1 MNHLQK
7 SYRPDPHA
15 QYLLQLLAL
24 PTALVLIAAIRYVL
38 KIVPA
43 GIVNLICLLLLLAAL
58 LGIFIL
64 LPFWFR
70 NTRYIITEQDII
82 SISGIFIRREKRM
95 RLRAL
100 QCSTIV
106 QTPFC
111 KYTGMTFLPLHAYG
125 STLILLFLKK
135 EDAAELCMRFA
146 DLLSYHRCFSFSR
159 FGRMWGFSSFYNP
172 FIKTFEKNACKIRNK
187 PL

>member
-24 PTALVLIAAIRYVL
+24 PTALVLIAAVRYVL
-38 KIVPA
+38 KVVPA

-70 NTRYIITEQDII
+70 NTRYIITEQDYVL
-82 SISGIFIRREKRM
+82 SFF
-95 RLRAL
+95 LRANPGL
-100 QCSTIV
+100 LYKFVLYTIIAGKC
-106 QTPFC
+106 QIIHWQSAS
-111 KYTGMTFLPLHAYG
+111 FL
-125 STLILLFLKK
+125 IF
-135 EDAAELCMRFA
+135 
-146 DLLSYHRCFSFSR
+146 
-159 FGRMWGFSSFYNP
+159 
-172 FIKTFEKNACKIRNK
+172 
-187 PL
+187 

>member
-38 KIVPA
+38 KVVPA

-111 KYTGMTFLPLHAYG
+111 KYTGMTFLPLHAYADSAISQKRG
-125 STLILLFLKK
+125 CSGTLYAICRFILPCCTGGISCSMNTPSKSC
-135 EDAAELCMRFA
+135 DTRQ
-146 DLLSYHRCFSFSR
+146 
-159 FGRMWGFSSFYNP
+159 
-172 FIKTFEKNACKIRNK
+172 KTSGC
-187 PL
+187 

>member
-24 PTALVLIAAIRYVL
+24 PTALVLIAAVRYVL
-38 KIVPA
+38 KVVPA

-111 KYTGMTFLPLHAYG
+111 KYFSAAARLRQHADSAISQKRGCSGTLYAICRFILPCCTGGISCSMNTP
-125 STLILLFLKK
+125 SKSCDT
-135 EDAAELCMRFA
+135 RQ
-146 DLLSYHRCFSFSR
+146 
-159 FGRMWGFSSFYNP
+159 
-172 FIKTFEKNACKIRNK
+172 KTSGC
-187 PL
+187 

>member
-24 PTALVLIAAIRYVL
+24 PTALVLIAAVRYVL
-38 KIVPA
+38 KVVPA

-82 SISGIFIRREKRM
+82 SISGIFNVCGCVLCNVAPLCKRRSANIRE
-95 RLRAL
+95 
-100 QCSTIV
+100 
-106 QTPFC
+106 
-111 KYTGMTFLPLHAYG
+111 
-125 STLILLFLKK
+125 
-135 EDAAELCMRFA
+135 
-146 DLLSYHRCFSFSR
+146 
-159 FGRMWGFSSFYNP
+159 
-172 FIKTFEKNACKIRNK
+172 
-187 PL
+187 

>member
-24 PTALVLIAAIRYVL
+24 PTALVLIAAVRYVL
-38 KIVPA
+38 KVVPA

-111 KYTGMTFLPLHAYG
+111 KYRDDVLAAARLRQHADSAISQKRGCSGTLYAICRFILPCCTGGISCSMNTP
-125 STLILLFLKK
+125 SKSCDT
-135 EDAAELCMRFA
+135 RQ
-146 DLLSYHRCFSFSR
+146 
-159 FGRMWGFSSFYNP
+159 
-172 FIKTFEKNACKIRNK
+172 KTSGC
-187 PL
+187 

>member
-24 PTALVLIAAIRYVL
+24 PTALVLIAAVRYVL
-38 KIVPA
+38 KVVPA

-70 NTRYIITEQDII
+70 NTRYIITE
-82 SISGIFIRREKRM
+82 
-95 RLRAL
+95 

-146 DLLSYHRCFSFSR
+146 DL
-159 FGRMWGFSSFYNP
+159 FYLAAQEESHAP
-172 FIKTFEKNACKIRNK
+172 
-187 PL
+187 

>member
-38 KIVPA
+38 KVVPA

-106 QTPFC
+106 QIYGNDFSAAARLRQHADSAISQKRGCSGTLYAICRFILPCCTGGISCSMNTPSKSC
-111 KYTGMTFLPLHAYG
+111 DT
-125 STLILLFLKK
+125 
-135 EDAAELCMRFA
+135 RQ
-146 DLLSYHRCFSFSR
+146 
-159 FGRMWGFSSFYNP
+159 
-172 FIKTFEKNACKIRNK
+172 KTSGC
-187 PL
+187 

>member
-95 RLRAL
+95 RMRAL

-111 KYTGMTFLPLHAYG
+111 KLYRDDFLAAARLRQHADSAISQKRGCSGTLYAICRFILPCCTGGISCSMNTP
-125 STLILLFLKK
+125 SKSCDT
-135 EDAAELCMRFA
+135 RQ
-146 DLLSYHRCFSFSR
+146 
-159 FGRMWGFSSFYNP
+159 
-172 FIKTFEKNACKIRNK
+172 KTSGC
-187 PL
+187 

>member
-24 PTALVLIAAIRYVL
+24 PTALVLIAAVRYVL
-38 KIVPA
+38 KVVPA
-43 GIVNLICLLLLLAAL
+43 GIVNLICSLLLLAAL

-100 QCSTIV
+100 QCSTVV

-146 DLLSYHRCFSFSR
+146 DL
-159 FGRMWGFSSFYNP
+159 FYLAAQEESHAP
-172 FIKTFEKNACKIRNK
+172 
-187 PL
+187 

>member
-24 PTALVLIAAIRYVL
+24 PTALVLIAAVRYVL
-38 KIVPA
+38 KVVPA

-82 SISGIFIRREKRM
+82 LSLIHISEPTR
-95 RLRAL
+95 
-100 QCSTIV
+100 
-106 QTPFC
+106 
-111 KYTGMTFLPLHAYG
+111 H
-125 STLILLFLKK
+125 
-135 EDAAELCMRFA
+135 
-146 DLLSYHRCFSFSR
+146 
-159 FGRMWGFSSFYNP
+159 
-172 FIKTFEKNACKIRNK
+172 
-187 PL
+187 

>member
-64 LPFWFR
+64 LPFWLQNKTSSPYPAFL
-70 NTRYIITEQDII
+70 
-82 SISGIFIRREKRM
+82 SG
-95 RLRAL
+95 
-100 QCSTIV
+100 
-106 QTPFC
+106 
-111 KYTGMTFLPLHAYG
+111 
-125 STLILLFLKK
+125 
-135 EDAAELCMRFA
+135 
-146 DLLSYHRCFSFSR
+146 
-159 FGRMWGFSSFYNP
+159 
-172 FIKTFEKNACKIRNK
+172 EKNACGCVLCNAAPLCKHRSANIRE
-187 PL
+187 

>member
-43 GIVNLICLLLLLAAL
+43 GIVNLICSLLLLAAL

-106 QTPFC
+106 LQIYGNDFSAAARLRQHADSAISQKRGCSGTLYAICRFILPCCTGGISCSMNTPSKSC
-111 KYTGMTFLPLHAYG
+111 DT
-125 STLILLFLKK
+125 
-135 EDAAELCMRFA
+135 RQ
-146 DLLSYHRCFSFSR
+146 
-159 FGRMWGFSSFYNP
+159 
-172 FIKTFEKNACKIRNK
+172 KTSGC
-187 PL
+187 

>member
-43 GIVNLICLLLLLAAL
+43 GIVNLICSLLLLAAL

-82 SISGIFIRREKRM
+82 SISGIFIRREKTHAAACSAM
-95 RLRAL
+95 QHHCANAVLQIYGNDFSAAARLRQHADSAIS
-100 QCSTIV
+100 QKRGCSGTLYAICRFILPCCTGGISCSMN
-106 QTPFC
+106 TPSKSC
-111 KYTGMTFLPLHAYG
+111 DT
-125 STLILLFLKK
+125 
-135 EDAAELCMRFA
+135 RQ
-146 DLLSYHRCFSFSR
+146 
-159 FGRMWGFSSFYNP
+159 
-172 FIKTFEKNACKIRNK
+172 KTSGC
-187 PL
+187 

>member
-43 GIVNLICLLLLLAAL
+43 GIVNLICSLLLLAAL

-135 EDAAELCMRFA
+135 RGCSGTLYAICRFILPCCTGGISCSMNTPSKSC
-146 DLLSYHRCFSFSR
+146 DTRQ
-159 FGRMWGFSSFYNP
+159 
-172 FIKTFEKNACKIRNK
+172 KTSGC
-187 PL
+187 

>member
-24 PTALVLIAAIRYVL
+24 PTALVLIAAVRYVL
-38 KIVPA
+38 KVVPA

-82 SISGIFIRREKRM
+82 QYPAFLSG
-95 RLRAL
+95 
-100 QCSTIV
+100 
-106 QTPFC
+106 
-111 KYTGMTFLPLHAYG
+111 
-125 STLILLFLKK
+125 
-135 EDAAELCMRFA
+135 
-146 DLLSYHRCFSFSR
+146 
-159 FGRMWGFSSFYNP
+159 
-172 FIKTFEKNACKIRNK
+172 EKNVCGCVLCNVAPLCKRRSANIRE
-187 PL
+187 

>member
-7 SYRPDPHA
+7 SYRPDPHV

-24 PTALVLIAAIRYVL
+24 PTALVLIAAVRYVL
-38 KIVPA
+38 KVVPA
-43 GIVNLICLLLLLAAL
+43 GIVNLICSLLLLAAL

-146 DLLSYHRCFSFSR
+146 DL
-159 FGRMWGFSSFYNP
+159 FYLAAQEESHAP
-172 FIKTFEKNACKIRNK
+172 
-187 PL
+187 

>member
-38 KIVPA
+38 KVVPA

-70 NTRYIITEQDII
+70 NTRYIITVTRHHLHTPAF
-82 SISGIFIRREKRM
+82 FIRREKTYAVTCSAM
-95 RLRAL
+95 QHHCANAVLQIYGNDFSAAACLRQHADSAIS
-100 QCSTIV
+100 QKRGCSRTLYAICRFILPCCTGGISCSMN
-106 QTPFC
+106 TPSKSC
-111 KYTGMTFLPLHAYG
+111 DT
-125 STLILLFLKK
+125 
-135 EDAAELCMRFA
+135 RQ
-146 DLLSYHRCFSFSR
+146 
-159 FGRMWGFSSFYNP
+159 
-172 FIKTFEKNACKIRNK
+172 KTSGC
-187 PL
+187 